1 MKFTQIRNATAHI
14 EYAGKKFLIDPVFAP
29 KDAYPGFEGSLNSH
43 LNWPTVELPFDIEKI
58 LDVDA
63 IIITHTHPDHLDEA
77 ALHAIPKNMKLLVQN
92 DEDKEF
98 ITNAG
103 FTNIT
108 ILGKNSHFEGIDL
121 SITGGQH
128 GSDKAMQEWGAL
140 LGKVSG
146 VVFSHPDEKT
156 VYLAGDTIWN
166 AEVEK
171 AIQEYSPQMMIL
183 NMGDAQIPGFGS
195 IIMGKEDALR
205 AHQAS
210 PNAQIIAT
218 HMEAVNHAALT
229 RNELRDFVNKND
241 LEKYVFAPENEE
253 SLTF

>member
-121 SITGGQH
+121 SITSGQH

-171 AIQEYSPQMMIL
+171 AIIEYSPQIMIL

-205 AHQAS
+205 AHQAL

-241 LEKYVFAPENEE
+241 LEKYVFVPEDGE